1 MRRSTPVSVQADWPS
16 LSEKSLPSGQLNLS
30 PSHSISAVIR
40 HIICSKHPR
49 PNAFGARI
57 VVPSRLNLPAWQAGL
72 TNYHDSDIALF
83 LAHGWPVNYCSSSDP
98 APFDSNHS
106 SAINFAQT
114 VDNFIDTELSY
125 EATAGP
131 FKHDPLPSRLQTS
144 PLQTVDKDKTKRR
157 VVLDLSFPPGRSVN
171 DGIPKDTFLD
181 VPFHLTLPRS
191 EDFVNLILSNGPGSF
206 MYKKDLKRVYRQIPV
221 DPKDYKFL
229 GYKWRDNYYFDLVL
243 PFGLRSATMACQR
256 TTTAIAYMFKSEF
269 NFACINYVDDFGG
282 VENDHTTASTA
293 FRQLDNLFQRLGLES
308 SPSKDCAPSTRMP
321 FLGLV
326 YDTLKMSIE
335 VPQDKLDSITLLVRV
350 WLNTSSATK
359 TALQS
364 LIGKLAFVSAC
375 ISPGRIFMQRML
387 NELRL
392 LTHKQQRFHP
402 SREMLA
408 DLEWWSLFLA
418 SYNGVSLIRSAPQI
432 NNPLRF
438 CTDASLHGIGGF
450 YNGRFFHATYP
461 HFITKQSL
469 HINALEILAVT
480 VSVKLWASVLP
491 RQRILVLTDN
501 KSTELALNF
510 GKSRVPFTQA
520 CLRELWLYAARY
532 DFEISAHHIAG
543 SQNVIAD
550 CLSRWDLNTSYQQQF
565 YDTVLPLYGSVY
577 EEHCTPEF
585 FSFECPW

>member
-1 MRRSTPVSVQADWPS
+1 M
-16 LSEKSLPSGQLNLS
+16 L
-30 PSHSISAVIR
+30 
-40 HIICSKHPR
+40 
-49 PNAFGARI
+49 AFGARI

-72 TNYHDSDIALF
+72 TNYHDSEVALF
-83 LAHGWPVNYCSSSDP
+83 LAHGWPVNYCLSSDP
-98 APFDSNHS
+98 APFDTNHS
-106 SAINFAQT
+106 SA
-114 VDNFIDTELSY
+114 VNFIETELSH

-131 FKHDPLPSRLQTS
+131 FKHDPIPSRLQTS

-157 VVLDLSFPPGRSVN
+157 VVLDLSFPPGRSVS

-191 EDFVNLILSNGPGSF
+191 ADFVSLILSKGPGSF
-206 MYKKDLKRVYRQIPV
+206 LYKKDLKRAYRQIPV

-229 GYKWRDNYYFDLVL
+229 GYKWRDSYYFDLVL

-269 NFACINYVDDFGG
+269 NFSCINYVDDFGG
-282 VENDHTTASTA
+282 VEKDYTTASTA
-293 FRQLDNLFQRLGLES
+293 FLQLGNLFQRLGLES
-308 SPSKDCAPSTRMP
+308 SPSKDWAPSTRMP

-335 VPQDKLDSITLLVRV
+335 VPQDKLDSISLLVRV

-375 ISPGRIFMQRML
+375 VSPGRIFMQRML

-392 LTHKQQRFHP
+392 LTRKQHRFHP
-402 SREMLA
+402 SREMRA

-418 SYNGVSLIRSAPQI
+418 SYNGVSLIRSEPQI

-450 YNGRFFHATYP
+450 YDGRFFHVTYP
-461 HFITKQSL
+461 QFITKQSL

-480 VSVKLWASVLP
+480 VSVKPWAPVLP

-501 KSTELALNF
+501 KSTELALNS

-565 YDTVLPLYGSVY
+565 YDTVLPLYDSVI
-577 EEHCTPEF
+577 EEHCTPEL